1 MPEKHARNLMA
12 KAGKF
17 WSFMRR
23 IAGEKIEI
31 KSVTAA
37 RENENC
43 VVTLS
48 VDWDKKGR
56 FGKNPCRN

>member
-1 MPEKHARNLMA
+1 MA